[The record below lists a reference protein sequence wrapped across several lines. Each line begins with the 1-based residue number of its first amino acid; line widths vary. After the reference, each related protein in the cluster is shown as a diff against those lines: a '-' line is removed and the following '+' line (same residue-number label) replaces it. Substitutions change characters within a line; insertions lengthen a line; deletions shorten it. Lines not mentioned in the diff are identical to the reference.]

1 MRQKLKK
8 KLTPGFPRNIKLK
21 KNFRGKMNYKDGQVN
36 SIHTLEEAV
45 SQAGQK
51 ARPTTD
57 DKSEQGTY
65 MYIS

>member
-1 MRQKLKK
+1 
-8 KLTPGFPRNIKLK
+8 
-21 KNFRGKMNYKDGQVN
+21 MNYKDGQVN